1 MLRDKWVRKEIAE
14 MKRNLSFLEKNEIRV
29 ITTSNM
35 SAGKSTLLNCLIGD
49 NILPSS
55 QERCTS
61 NLTFI
66 YQKMSDNHRISV
78 YDEKL
83 RVDLPDKSVTDID
96 WKRPVSIYSELKT
109 PYSRKLRLCLIDTP
123 GVNSST
129 ETAHGKIT
137 KNAIK
142 TEHYDKL
149 LYIVSRP
156 GTDEEIEYLKW
167 IVYNA
172 DRDKVIFVLNKID
185 EYRNNEDNVKESIAR
200 LNTDLK
206 NIGFNNPTIC
216 PTSSYFG
223 LLLKKSKRFQALDD
237 NEKDDLKYL
246 IKKFSRDDNDM
257 SIYYPK
263 GLRYY
268 GRDSIKIMESKCGV
282 YELERM
288 VLGGQKSMKKIF
300 IKYNPYM
307 LKTEITVDNKPLAD
321 NSVLAD
327 RISDGTR
334 LQEWIEDL
342 PDILVDEYNDTDFD
356 VTFHGT
362 LLDYEDVSDVFKR
375 AFDEGKITAKL
386 ERIPAKE
393 TKDKEKLIDEV
404 FEEIQKGPLMNFA
417 LMILLTHSIMQRMMI
432 LKYAL

>member
-1 MLRDKWVRKEIAE
+1 MVNFMENRLLLKCSIAGHPLANRQVPLKIKIEYFSILKSICEQVEKSKYIYERLHEYKSLFNIDDLIELETSIKDLILTNTSIKYNIPNIDTIFLVDLHKILVYSQKVIKGIEIFKQYTTETIFKTLCRINDNLLHGNSLMWRDKWVRKEVTE
-14 MKRNLSFLEKNEIRV
+14 MKRNLSFLEKNEIR
-29 ITTSNM
+29 IIATSNM
-35 SAGKSTLLNCLIGD
+35 SAGKSTLLNCFIGD
-49 NILPSS
+49 SILPSS

-66 YQKMSDNHRISV
+66 YEKMSDNHRISV

-96 WKRPVSIYSELKT
+96 WKRSVSIYSELTT

-123 GVNSST
+123 GANSST

-167 IVYNA
+167 IFYNA

-206 NIGFNNPTIC
+206 NIGFINPTIC

-237 NEKDDLKYL
+237 NEKDDLEYL

-288 VLGGQKSMKKIF
+288 VLGGQK
-300 IKYNPYM
+300 
-307 LKTEITVDNKPLAD
+307 A
-321 NSVLAD
+321 
-327 RISDGTR
+327 
-334 LQEWIEDL
+334 
-342 PDILVDEYNDTDFD
+342 
-356 VTFHGT
+356 
-362 LLDYEDVSDVFKR
+362 
-375 AFDEGKITAKL
+375 
-386 ERIPAKE
+386 
-393 TKDKEKLIDEV
+393 
-404 FEEIQKGPLMNFA
+404 
-417 LMILLTHSIMQRMMI
+417 
-432 LKYAL
+432 